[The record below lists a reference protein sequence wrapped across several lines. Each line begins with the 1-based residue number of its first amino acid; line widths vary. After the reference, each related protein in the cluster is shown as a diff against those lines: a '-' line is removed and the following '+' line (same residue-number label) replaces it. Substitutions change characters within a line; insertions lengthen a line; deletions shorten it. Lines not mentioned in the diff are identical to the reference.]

1 MRILLPKR
9 AAHTLNPSRQG
20 RVRHGHAVGL
30 SHTWPAVSQICALIV
45 LPSTCGAP
53 ACPESARS
61 STSGS
66 STTAVDL
73 PDAGAPCFYLG
84 TQVNSGT
91 QAPLSWVS
99 ASLFLP
105 FQLLHLASASY
116 TCMLRVANSTP
127 IVDLLSRE
135 NSLRVNRLSR
145 LDFPT
150 PESPISTTLNK

>member
-61 STSGS
+61 STSS
-66 STTAVDL
+66 SV
-73 PDAGAPCFYLG
+73 
-84 TQVNSGT
+84 
-91 QAPLSWVS
+91 
-99 ASLFLP
+99 
-105 FQLLHLASASY
+105 QLLLICPMLAPPAFI
-116 TCMLRVANSTP
+116 LVHR
-127 IVDLLSRE
+127 
-135 NSLRVNRLSR
+135 
-145 LDFPT
+145 
-150 PESPISTTLNK
+150 